1 MVYRFHDNTLSLLF
15 STLLA
20 STILLYFIQQAILLE
35 AFAEQDSSYLNV
47 NDTNIEAYVKNK
59 SFAVTTAVSTDTSA
73 VNNTNS
79 KTATANITDGMN
91 VIERLS
97 DKGKYK
103 IQLRSNESFS
113 FLPKEGFDIQIIFL
127 NASSASAQSN
137 NNTIS
142 QMKQLLPINVFDI
155 TIYSNNGKLLWQ
167 NTNHAIN
174 AATAFENI
182 TFANSGY
189 SGGITIQLTNIKP
202 SPVPIGT
209 AIPLGSNKNVDAITG
224 PSANN
229 KTVTDS
235 VTFTASIV
243 K

>member
-1 MVYRFHDNTLSLLF
+1 MVYRFHDNALSLLS

-47 NDTNIEAYVKNK
+47 NDTNIQTCVKNK
-59 SFAVTTAVSTDTSA
+59 SFAVTIAVSTDSSA

-113 FLPKEGFDIQIIFL
+113 FLPKEGFDMQIIFL
-127 NASSASAQSN
+127 NASSASAQSK

-142 QMKQLLPINVFDI
+142 QMKQLLPVNVFDI

-167 NTNHAIN
+167 KANHAIN

-209 AIPLGSNKNVDAITG
+209 AIPLGSNKNIDAITG

-229 KTVTDS
+229 KTVIDS

>member
-47 NDTNIEAYVKNK
+47 NDTNIQTYVKNK

-113 FLPKEGFDIQIIFL
+113 FLPKEGFDMQIIFL

-142 QMKQLLPINVFDI
+142 QMKQLLPVNVFDI

-167 NTNHAIN
+167 KTNHAIN

-182 TFANSGY
+182 TFTNSGY

-209 AIPLGSNKNVDAITG
+209 AIPLGSNKNIDAITG